1 MLVPVTILIL
11 AGTGV
16 VSQAFAATVI
26 TIETD
31 KDIYDHASTIILTGN
46 VDPVDL
52 RGSEVTIMCKSPGGM
67 GVCGIYQLSVNSDG
81 NFSVSINTATFLM
94 KKDGIYEFQANYSGL
109 ADVTVSVELTN
120 AIETSETGTAVIGT
134 AVTGTGEA
142 GTGEAGTDEVGTA
155 VTGTGEAGTDEGSFY
170 KLAPG
175 QIEYDITCNASPA
188 FFANADDD
196 SIVILLDATDD
207 GILTITLHDELIK
220 PFDDGTFV
228 VIVDNQVMQ
237 DFTQIGNTLTIPC
250 LAGTEKIEIHGSWA
264 IPEFGVIAA
273 MILAVAIISIIVV
286 TAKTRLSIVPRY

>member
-109 ADVTVSVELTN
+109 ADATVSVELTN

-142 GTGEAGTDEVGTA
+142 GTDEV
-155 VTGTGEAGTDEGSFY
+155 SFY

-273 MILAVAIISIIVV
+273 MILAVAIVSIIVV
-286 TAKTRLSIVPRY
+286 TAKTRLSLVPRY

>member
-134 AVTGTGEA
+134 AVI
-142 GTGEAGTDEVGTA
+142 GTA
-155 VTGTGEAGTDEGSFY
+155 VTGTGTGEAGTDEGSFY

-273 MILAVAIISIIVV
+273 MIVGVAIVSIIVV

>member
-1 MLVPVTILIL
+1 MLVPVTFLIL

-109 ADVTVSVELTN
+109 ADATVSVELTN

-134 AVTGTGEA
+134 AVI
-142 GTGEAGTDEVGTA
+142 GTA
-155 VTGTGEAGTDEGSFY
+155 VTGTGEAGTDEVSFY

-175 QIEYDITCNASPA
+175 QIEYDITCNADPPA

-196 SIVILLDATDD
+196 SIVIYLEPTDD
-207 GILTITLHDELIK
+207 GILTITLHEELIK
-220 PFDDGTFV
+220 PFEDGTFA
-228 VIVDNQVMQ
+228 VIIDNQVMQ
-237 DFTQIGNTLTIPC
+237 DFTQVGNTLTIPC
-250 LAGTEKIEIHGSWA
+250 VAGTEKIEIHGSWA

>member
-31 KDIYDHASTIILTGN
+31 KDVYDHASTIILTGN

-52 RGSEVTIMCKSPGGM
+52 RGSEVTIMCKSPGGT

-109 ADVTVSVELTN
+109 ADATVSVELTN

-142 GTGEAGTDEVGTA
+142 GT
-155 VTGTGEAGTDEGSFY
+155 DEGSFY

-175 QIEYDITCNASPA
+175 QIEYDMTCNASPA

-273 MILAVAIISIIVV
+273 MILAVAIVSIIVV

>member
-142 GTGEAGTDEVGTA
+142 GTGEAGTDE
-155 VTGTGEAGTDEGSFY
+155 GSFY

-228 VIVDNQVMQ
+228 VIIDNQVMQ

-264 IPEFGVIAA
+264 IPEFGVIAV
-273 MILAVAIISIIVV
+273 MILAVAIVSIIVV

>member
-1 MLVPVTILIL
+1 MNSYIMLVPVTILIL

-109 ADVTVSVELTN
+109 ADATVSVELTN

-142 GTGEAGTDEVGTA
+142 GT
-155 VTGTGEAGTDEGSFY
+155 DEGSFY

-175 QIEYDITCNASPA
+175 QIEYDMTCNASPA

-207 GILTITLHDELIK
+207 GILTITLHEELIK
-220 PFDDGTFV
+220 PFDDGTFA

-237 DFTQIGNTLTIPC
+237 DFTQLGNTLTIPC

-286 TAKTRLSIVPRY
+286 TAKTKLSIVPRY

>member
-1 MLVPVTILIL
+1 MISYIMLVAVTILIL

-109 ADVTVSVELTN
+109 ADATVSVELTN

-134 AVTGTGEA
+134 AVTGTG
-142 GTGEAGTDEVGTA
+142 TGEAGTDEV
-155 VTGTGEAGTDEGSFY
+155 SFY
-170 KLAPG
+170 KLTPG

-264 IPEFGVIAA
+264 IPEFGVIAV

-286 TAKTRLSIVPRY
+286 TAKTKLSIVPRY

>member
-109 ADVTVSVELTN
+109 ADATVSVELTN
-120 AIETSETGTAVIGT
+120 AIETSETGTAVI
-134 AVTGTGEA
+134 
-142 GTGEAGTDEVGTA
+142 GTA

-228 VIVDNQVMQ
+228 VIIDNQVMQ

-250 LAGTEKIEIHGSWA
+250 MAGTEKIEIHGSWA

-273 MILAVAIISIIVV
+273 MILAVAIVSIIVV
-286 TAKTRLSIVPRY
+286 TAKTKLSLVPRY

>member
-109 ADVTVSVELTN
+109 ADATVSVELTN
-120 AIETSETGTAVIGT
+120 AIETSETGTAVI
-134 AVTGTGEA
+134 
-142 GTGEAGTDEVGTA
+142 GTA

-264 IPEFGVIAA
+264 IPEFGVIAV
-273 MILAVAIISIIVV
+273 MILAVAIVSIIVV
-286 TAKTRLSIVPRY
+286 TAKTKLSLVPRY

>member
-16 VSQAFAATVI
+16 VSQAFAATVL

-109 ADVTVSVELTN
+109 ADATVSVELTN

-142 GTGEAGTDEVGTA
+142 GTDEV
-155 VTGTGEAGTDEGSFY
+155 SFY

-228 VIVDNQVMQ
+228 VIIDNQVMQ

-273 MILAVAIISIIVV
+273 MILAVAIVSIIVV

>member
-109 ADVTVSVELTN
+109 ADATVSVELTN
-120 AIETSETGTAVIGT
+120 AIETSETGTAVI
-134 AVTGTGEA
+134 
-142 GTGEAGTDEVGTA
+142 GTA

-207 GILTITLHDELIK
+207 GILTITLHEELIK
-220 PFDDGTFV
+220 PFDDGTFA

-237 DFTQIGNTLTIPC
+237 DFTQVGNTLTIPC

-273 MILAVAIISIIVV
+273 MILAAAIVSIIEI
-286 TAKTRLSIVPRY
+286 TAKTRLSLVSRY